1 MNSISRLT
9 KLREK
14 LAEKEIEGILI
25 SNPENRYYMSGFD
38 GTAGYLLITG
48 DSAILATD
56 FRYTERATSQAPDYD
71 MFQVKGAMSK
81 WLPNLINGVTVNTIA
96 FESDH
101 ITFSLYNQITGIL
114 NDNQITTNFKAST
127 DIVESIR
134 VVKEPEELMLI
145 EKASS
150 VSDEAFNIVEA
161 RIKDGM
167 TEKQVAWELEKT
179 MRELG
184 SEAIPFNIIVASGP
198 NAALPHAQASDR
210 QIRTG
215 ESVVIDMG
223 ARVGGYGS
231 DLSRTICVGQPD
243 ATFKK
248 IYKIV
253 LDAQQ
258 AAIEA
263 ITEGMSGEQ
272 ADKISRDVIE
282 NAGYG
287 ETFGH
292 SLGHGVGLIEHEQPF
307 LSPNSNSIL
316 KDGMVFSLEPGIYV
330 SGWGG
335 VRIEDLA
342 VMENGKVKLISHANK
357 MI

>member
-101 ITFSLYNQITGIL
+101 VTFSLYNQITGII
-114 NDNQITTNFKAST
+114 NDNHITTDFKAST

-210 QIRTG
+210 QMRTG